1 MNVTVNGSAR
11 TVPDAMTVSELV
23 DHLGLKEGP
32 VAVEINGAVVPRA
45 QHGSRPVA
53 EGDVVEVVH
62 FVGGG

>member
-1 MNVTVNGSAR
+1 MIVTVNGSR
-11 TVPDAMTVSELV
+11 REVPDAVTVTQLV
-23 DHLGLKEGP
+23 EHLGMSEGP

-45 QHGSRPVA
+45 QHGSRRVG